1 MAYIRMD
8 EARAVGRAAVPLQK
22 SARGMLSEQA
32 RAFDAALSYDIFL
45 SHSFDDADAIY
56 GVKRMIEALNLR
68 VYVDWIDDPTL
79 DRGKVTVKTA
89 AVLRERMK
97 ACSSLVYAH
106 SPNSSNSVWMPWEL
120 GYFDGI
126 KPQQVWV
133 LPLVTSDDSEF
144 KGQEYLGLYPP
155 VEKLSSLGSR
165 INLGFDRVGD
175 DKHQVPLENA
185 ARGQGV
191 FLVPRN

>member
-22 SARGMLSEQA
+22 SARVILSEQA

-45 SHSFDDADAIY
+45 SHSFNDADAIY

-133 LPLVTSDDSEF
+133 LPLVTNDDSEF

-155 VEKLSSLGSR
+155 VEKLSSLGGR
-165 INLGFDRVGD
+165 TKLGFDYVGD
-175 DKHQVPLENA
+175 DNHQVLLENA
-185 ARGQGV
+185 ARGHGV

>member
-22 SARGMLSEQA
+22 SARSMLAEQA
-32 RAFDAALSYDIFL
+32 RAFDAAQSYDIFL
-45 SHSFDDADAIY
+45 SHSFDDAEVIY
-56 GVKRMIEALNLR
+56 GVKRMIEALYLS

-79 DRGKVTVKTA
+79 DRSNVTVRTA

-106 SPNSSNSVWMPWEL
+106 SANSSSSVWMPWEL

-126 KPQQVWV
+126 KPQQVWI
-133 LPLVTSDDSEF
+133 LPLVANDDSEC

-155 VEKLSSLGSR
+155 VEKLSSLAGR
-165 INLGFDRVGD
+165 TKLGFDHVGSGN
-175 DKHQVPLENA
+175 HQVLLESA
-185 ARGQGV
+185 VRGNGV
-191 FLVPRN
+191 YYVSRY